1 MEKNLN
7 GQNRSKKGPS
17 QKKFLTVFR
26 YIDQTFFEE
35 KKISHFTILLKRNNR
50 IAIAL

>member
-1 MEKNLN
+1 MVKTDP
-7 GQNRSKKGPS
+7 KKV
-17 QKKFLTVFR
+17 QAKKKILTVFR